1 MDEAT
6 RELLVNFWHPVA
18 LSSEVRDKPVGARLL
33 DKQVVL
39 WRSHGSINAF
49 NDLCIHRGTRLSLG
63 WIQEDELVCPYH
75 GWCYGQDGQV
85 TRIPAIPSDRPIPG
99 KARTPKY
106 QCVERYGLVFVCLG
120 NPKLPIYDVPEFEQ
134 QGFGVHIVG
143 PAHWKTGAARSM
155 ENFMDE
161 AHLPWVHPGA
171 LGNRDAVPIIP
182 RRDVKER
189 NGAFYFECNSEVRSR
204 TDPSKV
210 TLNRLTY
217 DIVLPFSIYH
227 ENIYPNGDRVI
238 DLFFVSPD
246 SERESTRYMVVGRNF
261 ALDEPPD
268 KLIRFTN
275 EIWEQDQALV
285 ESQRPEELP
294 VDWKAELH
302 IGGPDGPSMVYRKKL
317 IELGVNDDL

>member
-1 MDEAT
+1 
-6 RELLVNFWHPVA
+6 
-18 LSSEVRDKPVGARLL
+18 
-33 DKQVVL
+33 
-39 WRSHGSINAF
+39 
-49 NDLCIHRGTRLSLG
+49 
-63 WIQEDELVCPYH
+63 
-75 GWCYGQDGQV
+75 
-85 TRIPAIPSDRPIPG
+85 
-99 KARTPKY
+99 
-106 QCVERYGLVFVCLG
+106 
-120 NPKLPIYDVPEFEQ
+120 
-134 QGFGVHIVG
+134 
-143 PAHWKTGAARSM
+143 
-155 ENFMDE
+155 MDE

-182 RRDVKER
+182 RREVKER
-189 NGAFYFECNSEVRSR
+189 NSAFYFECNSEVRSR
-204 TDPSKV
+204 TDAGKV

-217 DIVLPFSIYH
+217 DIVLPFSVYH

-275 EIWEQDQALV
+275 EIWEQDRALV

-317 IELGVNDDL
+317 IELGVKDDL

>member
-1 MDEAT
+1 MEEAT
-6 RELLVNFWHPVA
+6 RALLANYWYPVA
-18 LSSEVRDKPVGARLL
+18 LSSEVRDKPVAARLL

-63 WIQEDELVCPYH
+63 WIQGNELVCPYH
-75 GWCYGQDGQV
+75 GWCYGRDGQV
-85 TRIPAIPSDRPIPG
+85 TKIPAIPNDRPIPG

-106 QCVERYGLVFVCLG
+106 QCMERYGLVFVCLG
-120 NPKLPIYDVPEFEQ
+120 SPKLPIYDVPEFEQ

-182 RRDVKER
+182 RREVKER
-189 NGAFYFECNSEVRSR
+189 NSAFYFECNSEVRSR
-204 TDPSKV
+204 TDAGKV

-217 DIVLPFSIYH
+217 DIVLPFSVYH

-275 EIWEQDQALV
+275 EIWDQDRALV

-317 IELGVNDDL
+317 IELGVKDDL